1 MYGQLIEQ
9 AEKYLRSLYEQ
20 DNIAEQLMRKLTELM
35 AAGEAN
41 ADAACRAMRLS
52 RRTLQRRLR
61 AEKTSFQKVLN
72 EARAVLAVNYLSDER
87 LKSSKSRCCSAIRTS
102 ARSRQLSSPGTTC
115 RRPNT
120 ASVFSATSEPFDCSL
135 TDAYSGASIL
145 FRYFSF
151 SKGSNRP
158 SSSTSKRIDC
168 PGYTPSTTSE
178 SRTITTPF
186 TST

>member
-9 AEKYLRSLYEQ
+9 AEKYLRSIYEQ

-87 LKSSKSRCCSAIRTS
+87 LKSLEVAMLLGYSSISSFTTAFKSWYDMPPAEY
-102 ARSRQLSSPGTTC
+102 RQRFLAQT
-115 RRPNT
+115 
-120 ASVFSATSEPFDCSL
+120 
-135 TDAYSGASIL
+135 
-145 FRYFSF
+145 
-151 SKGSNRP
+151 
-158 SSSTSKRIDC
+158 
-168 PGYTPSTTSE
+168 
-178 SRTITTPF
+178 
-186 TST
+186 